1 LSSNAGGI
9 YPKLEVFGMRKV
21 LMFITVA
28 LITVAMSATVFAG
41 CGCGGGKFKPDTKVD
56 ILTKA

>member
-1 LSSNAGGI
+1 
-9 YPKLEVFGMRKV
+9 
-21 LMFITVA
+21 VA

-41 CGCGGGKFKPDTKVD
+41 CGCGGGKVKPDPRPD

>member
-1 LSSNAGGI
+1 
-9 YPKLEVFGMRKV
+9 MRKV

-41 CGCGGGKFKPDTKVD
+41 CGCGGGKFKPDTKAD